1 MNELLDAIRFQFS
14 GETPT
19 QGRGLPRF
27 FDIALLDKPG
37 DFCKTYQDFQA
48 HQASWNK
55 TKGMRVEDADAF
67 AAKNPALHSWMKS
80 KLDPYEHFRHGE
92 VGLYKLNP
100 VDP

>member
-1 MNELLDAIRFQFS
+1 LTSRSNSVKHTKTFKRIRIL
-14 GETPT
+14 GK
-19 QGRGLPRF
+19 
-27 FDIALLDKPG
+27 KP
-37 DFCKTYQDFQA
+37 
-48 HQASWNK
+48 
-55 TKGMRVEDADAF
+55 RVEDAVAF